1 MGTQK
6 LVPRPKDSLVLSGKQ
21 VFKIK
26 KKVDGSILYKVRWV
40 IRGFKQ
46 QFGINYDQ
54 TFALI
59 VKSILFKVLFAIIVY
74 YDLDCEQIDVIT
86 AFLNALL
93 KEIIYVE
100 QPIGYEKGNLVC
112 LLLRALYGLKQALRE
127 WYFTLRDF
135 LVSKGF
141 RVTESDYSLFVN
153 NKTRLI
159 VSVYV
164 DDIQI
169 FGPKGSKYIAALK
182 AELYKRFSITDL
194 GASIAYLGIE
204 ILRDRFQRT
213 VRITQTAYLK
223 KVLARFGITNCASTS
238 TLIVVNIQLQDEVV
252 DKVKPNVI
260 QEYYIQ

>member
-1 MGTQK
+1 M
-6 LVPRPKDSLVLSGKQ
+6 S
-21 VFKIK
+21 
-26 KKVDGSILYKVRWV
+26 
-40 IRGFKQ
+40 
-46 QFGINYDQ
+46 
-54 TFALI
+54 
-59 VKSILFKVLFAIIVY
+59 FKVLFAIMAH
-74 YDLDCEQIDVIT
+74 YDLDCEQMDVIT

-100 QPIGYEKGNLVC
+100 QPTGYEKGNSVC
-112 LLLRALYGLKQALRE
+112 LLLRALYGLKQAPRE

-141 RVTESDYSLFVN
+141 RVTESDHSLFVN

-169 FGPKGSKYIAALK
+169 FGPKGSKHIAALK
-182 AELYKRFSITDL
+182 AELHKRFSMTDL
-194 GASIAYLGIE
+194 GASMAYLGME
-204 ILRDRFQRT
+204 ISRDRFQRT

-238 TLIVVNIQLQDEVV
+238 TLIVVNI
-252 DKVKPNVI
+252 
-260 QEYYIQ
+260 